1 MLQLSQVGVSYSGK
15 SIVEGVGLGIKP
27 GSIQALMG
35 PNGSGKSTLSLALA
49 GHPLY
54 ELTKESKVS
63 LDKTDLIPLLP
74 HQRAQAGLFLSF
86 QSPVAIPGV
95 SVKQVM
101 KLMVDQVGKTK
112 VPVKLF
118 LERLKRFATLVG
130 IEDEW
135 LNRSIHEGFSGGEK
149 KRLEMLGLLMASPKY
164 ALLDEIDS
172 GLDVDAI
179 KMITKA
185 IRLAQTEFGTGFMI
199 VTHYRRILEYL
210 PVDGVQVMV
219 KGKIV
224 TSGGAEL
231 IQRIEADGYRGWE

>member
-1 MLQLSQVGVSYSGK
+1 
-15 SIVEGVGLGIKP
+15 VEGVSLAVKP
-27 GSIQALMG
+27 GSIQAMMG

-49 GHPLY
+49 GHPSYVLA
-54 ELTKESKVS
+54 KESKVR
-63 LDKTDLIPLLP
+63 LDKTNLVPLLP

-101 KLMVDQVGKTK
+101 KLMVDQVGEAKM
-112 VPVKLF
+112 PVKQF
-118 LERLKRFATLVG
+118 LERLKRFAVLVG
-130 IEDEW
+130 VEAEW
-135 LNRSIHEGFSGGEK
+135 LERSMHEGFSGGEK
-149 KRLEMLGLLMASPKY
+149 KRLEMLGLLMAAPKY

-185 IRLAQTEFGTGFMI
+185 IRLAQTEFGTGFLI

-210 PVDGVQVMV
+210 PVDLVHVMV
-219 KGKIV
+219 KGKLV

-231 IQRIEADGYRGWE
+231 IQQIETDGYRGWE